1 MFYLI
6 GIFPALYLVEKYG
19 RRPTLIWPFLITA
32 LALLSLG
39 IVSGGSAPFLIILVL
54 FIIYGI
60 FNTAM
65 GSHQWIYP
73 YELFPTYVRGTGGG
87 FTTTVSRLAS
97 ALSTFFFPM
106 ILENYGLSITM
117 YISATLLFIGF
128 ILSICMAPETKGK
141 NLEEPG
147 AI

>member
-1 MFYLI
+1 FYLI

-39 IVSGGSAPFLIILVL
+39 IVSGGNAPFLMILVL

-65 GSHQWIYP
+65 GSHQWIYS
-73 YELFPTYVRGTGGG
+73 YELFPTSVRATCRG
-87 FTTTVSRLAS
+87 FTTNFHPFAS
-97 ALSTFFFPM
+97 DLITF
-106 ILENYGLSITM
+106 
-117 YISATLLFIGF
+117 
-128 ILSICMAPETKGK
+128 
-141 NLEEPG
+141 
-147 AI
+147 